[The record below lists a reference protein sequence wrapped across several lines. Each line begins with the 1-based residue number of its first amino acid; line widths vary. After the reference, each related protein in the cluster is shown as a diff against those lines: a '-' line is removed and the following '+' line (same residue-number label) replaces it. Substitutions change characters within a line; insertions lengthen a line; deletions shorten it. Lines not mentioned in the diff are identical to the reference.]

1 MVVEN
6 RRCVFLSCGRAKDF
20 DLPYNSNM
28 TTKLTDEQRK
38 AVEACAGQPV
48 VVADEATNK
57 VYYLLNEEAFA
68 HLRGLQSA
76 HDAECR
82 SRLRALVEEGIR
94 SGEIPA
100 ERAFADLR
108 KEAANLA
115 SPERA

>member
-1 MVVEN
+1 
-6 RRCVFLSCGRAKDF
+6 
-20 DLPYNSNM
+20 M

-48 VVADEATNK
+48 LVADEATNK

-76 HDAECR
+76 HDDACR
-82 SRLRALVEEGIR
+82 SKLRVLIQEGIS

-100 ERAFADLR
+100 EKVFADLR
-108 KEAANLA
+108 AEAIKLVSRSA
-115 SPERA
+115 